1 MKEET
6 SVRRGDIW
14 WLDWSPG
21 RGSEQLGQRPALVIQ
36 NDLGNQFSP
45 TTIVAAVTTRGRRE
59 YPFIVAV
66 SASESGLTQ
75 ESFINLSQI
84 LTVDKSRL
92 VRKSGQL
99 HQRKMSQVESAIRVS
114 LGLEMIE

>member
-1 MKEET
+1 MEET

-36 NDLGNQFSP
+36 NDLGNQYSP
-45 TTIVAAVTTRGRRE
+45 TTIVAAITTKARTE
-59 YPFIVAV
+59 YPFIVAIP
-66 SASESGLTQ
+66 ASESGLPQ
-75 ESFINLSQI
+75 DSFVNLAQI

-92 VRKSGQL
+92 IRKSGRL
-99 HQRKMSQVESAIRVS
+99 NQRKMKEIDAAVKVS
-114 LGLEMIE
+114 LGLDMIE